1 MIITTSIQETLLAMV
16 IGLFL
21 AGLISFTLGVFVLV
35 IRSTSREIRT
45 LANQSTQLVKKGLA
59 EEVAG
64 LVGNASALLNATNTL
79 IRTTAGIGVFLTLL
93 GIALM
98 VVACILGLKII

>member
-1 MIITTSIQETLLAMV
+1 MIITTTIQEALLAMV

-21 AGLISFTLGVFVLV
+21 TGLISFTLGVFVLV